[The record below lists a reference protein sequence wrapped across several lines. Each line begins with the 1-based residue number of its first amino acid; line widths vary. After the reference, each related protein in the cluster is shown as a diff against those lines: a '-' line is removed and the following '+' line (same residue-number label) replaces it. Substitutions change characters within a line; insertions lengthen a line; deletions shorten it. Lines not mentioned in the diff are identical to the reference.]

1 MSTISYSKYVS
12 AIFKHSVLH
21 TPNNL
26 NILLFRRRG
35 DRARHG
41 EIGGGRGN
49 APIPKPVQQGPTHHP
64 VRGHFPT
71 GRLVHRRE
79 QVEAAGSTSAAQ
91 EAG

>member
-1 MSTISYSKYVS
+1 MS
-12 AIFKHSVLH
+12 AIFIYSTLY
-21 TPNNL
+21 TQENL
-26 NILLFRRRG
+26 KLLLFRRRG